1 MAAADGEIR
10 GLGWEVG
17 RFLGEGAFGVVKLVT
32 RKSDGLRAA
41 CKIMPKPKDQ
51 DELLA
56 VEVHRTGRAPAQ
68 EPLSLLTRLSSSTSP
83 HTPFVLASQIETKIM
98 RECDH
103 PGVVKCY
110 EAAETDGQV

>member
-68 EPLSLLTRLSSSTSP
+68 KSLSLS
-83 HTPFVLASQIETKIM
+83 
-98 RECDH
+98 
-103 PGVVKCY
+103 
-110 EAAETDGQV
+110 